1 MTPTDPYVATFQVDT
16 TTIEFA
22 LRVLEPEPWTP
33 TPLLQARAIGERLRA
48 SVWLK
53 REDCTPTG
61 SFKLRGALTTARA
74 LSGCTPD
81 SGVYVASAGNYGA
94 AVVYA
99 CARYGIPVTVVA
111 PEGATA
117 SKLDRIRL
125 YGGKIDVHGRDFDE
139 AKAFTR
145 EEARRAGAAFWE
157 DGVIEQMAVGAGAI
171 GAEILTGSDP
181 WDMVIVPLGNGSL
194 IKGIARE
201 VKRRSPDTRIVAAA
215 PEGAPAMARAL
226 RGETGGESAKIDTIA
241 DGLAVRVPIPG
252 IVSELAG
259 LIDDVWTASESDI
272 LRAVRTLMELEQVMA
287 EPSAAVPIAVMV
299 GRAAD
304 IRGKRIAAIIT
315 GSHLSVSLLSDLAST
330 RGLL

>member
-1 MTPTDPYVATFQVDT
+1 MTISEIDT
-16 TTIEFA
+16 TMIEFA
-22 LRVLEPEPWTP
+22 LRILEPESWTP
-33 TPLLQARAIGERLRA
+33 TPILQARAIGERLDA

-61 SFKLRGALTTARA
+61 SFKLRGALVTASA
-74 LSGCTPD
+74 LASRVPD
-81 SGVYVASAGNYGA
+81 AGIYVASAGNYGM

-99 CARYGIPVTVVA
+99 CARYDIPVTVVA

-117 SKLDRIRL
+117 SKLERIRL
-125 YGGKIDVHGRDFDE
+125 YGGNLEVYGKDFDD
-139 AKAFTR
+139 AKAFAR
-145 EEARRAGAAFWE
+145 DEARRAGGAFWE
-157 DGVIEQMAVGAGAI
+157 DGAIEQMASGAGVI
-171 GAEILTGSDP
+171 GVEILAHSRP

-194 IKGIARE
+194 IKGIAQQ

-226 RGETGGESAKIDTIA
+226 RGETWDESAKIDTIA

-252 IVSELAG
+252 IVADLAG
-259 LIDDVWTASESDI
+259 LVDDVWTASESDI
-272 LRAVRTLMELEQVMA
+272 LGAVRTLMELEQVMA
-287 EPSAAVPIAVMV
+287 EPSAAAPIAVM
-299 GRAAD
+299 ANHSAD
-304 IRGKRIAAIIT
+304 VRGKRVAAIVT

>member
-1 MTPTDPYVATFQVDT
+1 MYVAPSQVDT

-22 LRVLEPEPWTP
+22 LSVLEPEPWTP
-33 TPLLQARAIGERLRA
+33 TPLLLARAVGERLRA

-81 SGVYVASAGNYGA
+81 AGVYVASAGNYGA

-125 YGGKIDVHGRDFDE
+125 YDGKIEMHGRDFDE
-139 AKAFTR
+139 AKAFAR
-145 EEARRAGAAFWE
+145 DEALRAGAAFWE
-157 DGVIEQMAVGAGAI
+157 DGAIEQMAVGAGAI
-171 GAEILTGSDP
+171 GVEILADSDP

-201 VKRRSPDTRIVAAA
+201 VSAGV
-215 PEGAPAMARAL
+215 RAL
-226 RGETGGESAKIDTIA
+226 ASLPRRRKERLRWLERFAARRGANRPRSTRS
-241 DGLAVRVPIPG
+241 R
-252 IVSELAG
+252 
-259 LIDDVWTASESDI
+259 TASPCAFPSRESSTNSLVSSTTYGR
-272 LRAVRTLMELEQVMA
+272 LRNPTSSER
-287 EPSAAVPIAVMV
+287 
-299 GRAAD
+299 
-304 IRGKRIAAIIT
+304 
-315 GSHLSVSLLSDLAST
+315 
-330 RGLL
+330 